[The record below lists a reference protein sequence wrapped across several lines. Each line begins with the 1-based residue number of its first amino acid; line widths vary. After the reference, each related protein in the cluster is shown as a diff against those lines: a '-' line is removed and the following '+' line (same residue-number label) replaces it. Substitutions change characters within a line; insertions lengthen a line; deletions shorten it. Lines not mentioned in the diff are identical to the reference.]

1 MGRFDDRSNAMLH
14 NRFWFIWNDRPRLV
28 LNQRLQTGLAQWPPL
43 VIVLRFLVGMRLGGF
58 TKSVVVIQKDCG
70 LEDCEALDYIW
81 KKVEWGVFGGF
92 NGWVALDLALASRN
106 GFRTEGAY
114 HNLRQIRRRMRRGL
128 HK

>member
-1 MGRFDDRSNAMLH
+1 MATIGNSSTFFCRHEVWWIHKIGGGD
-14 NRFWFIWNDRPRLV
+14 P
-28 LNQRLQTGLAQWPPL
+28 
-43 VIVLRFLVGMRLGGF
+43 VI
-58 TKSVVVIQKDCG
+58 CG

-114 HNLRQIRRRMRRGL
+114 HNF
-128 HK
+128 